1 MSQSESDN
9 ESSQS
14 DEMAQ
19 DEDQLNRLDDEAEFP
34 ISDEEDDDE
43 DVEDEEVESDA
54 EDESEDDDSD
64 DGAGVSGKSA
74 WAESISKIL
83 GSKHTGILSKAQ
95 TIADIEKKKAEK
107 KKITFEVVDGD
118 AKKIKLEDNKPD
130 QETIERIMRRRK
142 RREQREVRSSMS
154 QNQALIT
161 YNPP

>member
-19 DEDQLNRLDDEAEFP
+19 DEDQLNKLDDDAEFP
-34 ISDEEDDDE
+34 ISDEDEDD
-43 DVEDEEVESDA
+43 VQDEEDDSDA

-83 GSKHTGILSKAQ
+83 GSKHSGILSKAQ

-130 QETIERIMRRRK
+130 QETLERIMRRRK
-142 RREQREVRSSMS
+142 RREQREVR
-154 QNQALIT
+154 N
-161 YNPP
+161 